1 MKKTILILVLTT
13 IAYYLNAQE
22 NSRKYDIKLG
32 SGFGYMTNVA
42 INTFN
47 IEGDFNYKINKYFTA
62 GFNLNSSGG
71 NNSKNG
77 YFSNNSFIAKNSTFA
92 AANIFISPFGN
103 NKYNNFKI
111 GTGLAFILQ
120 TTSSFVDPRNII
132 INEPEN
138 TIGINLIVEDEQIIF
153 SRFLIGGKLYINKNL
168 NNSTLIGALVKI
180 GYIF

>member
-13 IAYYLNAQE
+13 IAFYLNAQE
-22 NSRKYDIKLG
+22 NSRKFDIKFG
-32 SGFGYMTNVA
+32 SGFGYITNVG

-47 IEGDFNYKINKYFTA
+47 IESDFNYKINKYFTA
-62 GFNLNSSGG
+62 GLNLNSSGG

-77 YFSNNSFIAKNSTFA
+77 YISNNFIAKNSTFA

-120 TTSSFVDPRNII
+120 TTTGFTGSGNIL
-132 INEPEN
+132 INKPEN
-138 TIGINLIVEDEQIIF
+138 TMGINLIVEDEQIIF
-153 SRFLIGGKLYINKNL
+153 SRFLIGGKLYL
-168 NNSTLIGALVKI
+168 NQNMNSSTLIGALVKI